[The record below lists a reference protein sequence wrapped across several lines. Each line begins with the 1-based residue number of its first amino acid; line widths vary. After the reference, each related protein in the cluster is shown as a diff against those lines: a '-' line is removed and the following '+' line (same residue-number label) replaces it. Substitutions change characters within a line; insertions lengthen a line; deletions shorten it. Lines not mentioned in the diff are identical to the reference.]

1 MAVVG
6 HRVDDTV
13 NTVKN
18 RVSKDGPA
26 DRIRTCDRRFAKM
39 VLFPLSYGGEYS
51 LDRMPGV

>member
-1 MAVVG
+1 MAVVA